1 MKRKIFV
8 PLDFNP
14 LYRYVIPDGKL
25 RADGEMLLGKKAYKY
40 KMKVKN
46 TAITYTAYD
55 YQTLQGVKLIADWLR
70 SPTKYLRMAFE
81 ADEDDNGTPAG
92 IGDIVGERPD
102 GIKDFW
108 QVKFTPSPHK
118 VENRLS
124 WDWLLS
130 VSGKTERSRSILK
143 KLYDAIVS
151 VPAENLGDV
160 VLLTNKLPDRD
171 IEGCLS
177 GSKILFDKIDDVTK
191 SLIVNQLGSNEEAEY
206 LFSILTVQHSD
217 GDYYVTKRSVHAGLL
232 NFSDNAGVERLI
244 SRSREWAMFK
254 DNPPGDG
261 WIHLHHIRKVLSPRR
276 PEPIPEIFFV
286 PDDYCLPDVDF
297 HNRMIE
303 RIGASSGEVIT
314 LTGKP
319 GGGKSTYISFLCQEL
334 ENSEIPFVRH
344 HYFLAL
350 SDSTTDRL
358 SPRIVAE
365 SLLHQINSIHKD
377 AGANTSQ
384 PENLSEAIKTCAKYY
399 SNKGKPF
406 VVLIDGLDHVWR
418 DNAKDKKPLDEIF
431 KQLLPATDNLVVLIG
446 TQLVDDN
453 LLPSILLSNS
463 PKEKWYWLPE
473 MSGNSIYEFLKSHVE
488 SGRLY
493 LNCHESHRN
502 EEIQN
507 GANALLQITNG
518 YPLHVIYST
527 EYISSHGLALSQWN
541 IEQLPPCTDGNIA
554 NYYNELWQSLNYR
567 QKDVLHLSCGF
578 KFAWPRQAISKVVND
593 EHDKAPSVDAVSYL
607 LSETTSGVRP
617 FHESLVVFVTSLV
630 DHQERIKTLLQDVC
644 DWLQSEAPIHLKD
657 QWLWSCQALGG
668 NTTELRQGITRDW
681 VLDRLVVGMPV
692 NACIRLLSEA
702 ETYAFNDRNYAEAYR
717 HRELKTRLING
728 PEFQTWDSTSLEM
741 LSAVGTAP
749 HALNE
754 ILSRKNEYTPLK
766 LSILSIAIWFRGETE
781 KATELSIKAIERY
794 RAKTKLLAS
803 RNSQDEES
811 EAITI
816 VKAGTLTDSL
826 NYNAIF
832 DKGNFANWP
841 NGYITSFRSACLIKK
856 DINLLIRAWKCL
868 PSSSPHI
875 GKIELDVIRLSILE
889 DADICCWPEYQNFS
903 SQELS
908 GFLRVYSEE
917 TFSDIQAEICDSEN
931 QTAYRV
937 ETSQSY
943 HSWFFSAL
951 QLRICADGNF
961 SWIPVRAES
970 ERIDISDHYDLL
982 NELANIVGFEIL
994 DGNTLTFDLICLLFS
1009 QKSTLDGAHWK
1020 KRKAD
1025 ISLKRE
1031 GIEIAADCHL
1041 LTAKRKISSNELENV
1056 LNHSAFRSDWLRL
1069 WYKELKLEL
1078 LSEDAVKL
1086 LIDCEIMRQESE
1098 LEETIENSNAYLELA
1113 AIAFQHNIPEYFEKC
1128 LRTAWDFVLGYGH
1141 HKDPTIFDI
1150 LNAVEYLS
1158 QKDPKSSLQI
1168 LERISPIVFNI
1179 SKFTDGARHS
1189 KHSIS
1194 SLAAKLNPQTAASI
1208 YDQELRDGEWYYAE
1222 ETIHRLVERS
1232 DLSAPITRQ
1241 LFLTGL
1247 PSSCYETIRKK
1258 HELGDANATD
1268 IASNIKNLLG
1278 IDVLDQSNENIKK
1291 SDEFDEKITLNPADY
1306 PPESFEQLSDDLK
1319 GKISTGKFWKRWY
1332 QFWLEQDRESELI
1345 QYLMPHTLSFTERYD
1360 DKRCLLDLLFR
1371 SQRKISG
1378 KTKAFDLLAL
1388 AHSAMNGWSNW
1399 FESSEKSIE
1408 RLDIVATQYANK
1420 IDEFIRLTTA
1430 QPDTWKDKFGSLII
1444 PNDKLVFLLSQAGR
1458 IDEAIQ
1464 LTIAMVEGLED
1475 SVRNLN
1481 LPKPDWDWG
1490 TSDTLDDALSKLLIS
1505 RLKCPIPSVKLW
1517 TIEQISLLLSS
1528 QQPKVESLLVQDL
1541 ADRKQES
1548 ECVELLCVF
1557 YVAQSKGY
1565 TCPQDLGRHITARST
1580 LSDLLIKS
1588 LIQSPSEFGEY
1599 AYPFAPHIC
1608 LGVDNH
1614 RFSYFQG
1621 SHVPRLYF
1629 SWLQKE
1635 ENRTGIPF
1643 TKYYELEW
1651 CNTFEYLPPAETQI
1665 DFFLGSDRQR
1675 STGQFYTQASHRG
1688 RSAYLRT
1695 IKVAKQFYGMP
1706 GTYAEHLSILALPI
1720 EPAYT
1725 GIKPYKPAWLPKW
1738 DSNWNADADGIA
1750 QFVKLALYNFDSTKD
1765 SQSLL
1770 ALSLPIKID
1779 ENTWI
1784 EVTIVKS
1791 SVTKESEEDFELE
1804 ERSGCISI
1812 GNLLDPELTYEFQK
1826 DDQIPSGVMATTP
1839 YPFNRYGH
1847 WHSDMEARGLYV
1859 PKSDIKDKRI
1869 VGKTV
1874 DGAFYY
1880 YADGSNIG
1888 FSEFWFAGWQPNH
1901 PKGIR
1906 SLCGSSTVIYNE
1918 KLGDWYSEN
1927 ESTVSFI
1934 YVCKAKVLSSTD
1946 SYRDFDEQE
1955 LNFVIN

>member
-1 MKRKIFV
+1 MRS
-8 PLDFNP
+8 
-14 LYRYVIPDGKL
+14 
-25 RADGEMLLGKKAYKY
+25 
-40 KMKVKN
+40 MKVKN

-55 YQTLQGVKLIADWLR
+55 YQTLQGVKLLADWLH
-70 SPTKYLRMAFE
+70 SPAKYSRVAFE
-81 ADEDDNGTPAG
+81 ADKDANDTPAG
-92 IGDIVGERPD
+92 IDDIVGERPD
-102 GIKDFW
+102 GVKDFW

-118 VENRLS
+118 DENRLS

-143 KLYDAIVS
+143 KLYDAIIS
-151 VPAENLGDV
+151 VPTENLGDV

-177 GSKILFDKIDDVTK
+177 GSKILFDKIDNVTK
-191 SLIVNQLGSNEEAEY
+191 SLIISQLGSDEAARY
-206 LFSILTVQHSD
+206 LLSILTIQHSD
-217 GDYYVTKRSVHAGLL
+217 GDYHITKRAVRSQLL
-232 NFSDNAGVERLI
+232 IFSDDAGVERLI
-244 SRSREWAMFK
+244 SRSREWAMFQN
-254 DNPPGDG
+254 NPPGDG
-261 WIHLHHIRKVLSPRR
+261 WIHLHHIREVLSPRR
-276 PEPIPEIFFV
+276 PEPIPEVFFV

-297 HNRMIE
+297 HNSMIE

-319 GGGKSTYISFLCQEL
+319 GGGKSTYLSFLCQEL
-334 ENSEIPFVRH
+334 ERSEIPFVRH

-350 SDSTTDRL
+350 GDSTTDRL

-384 PENLSEAIKTCAKYY
+384 PENLSEAIKTCANYY
-399 SNKGKPF
+399 TDKGKTF

-446 TQLVDDN
+446 TQPVDDN
-453 LLPSILLSNS
+453 LLPNILLSNS
-463 PKEKWYWLPE
+463 PKQNWHWLPE
-473 MSGNSIYEFLKSHVE
+473 MSGNSIYEFLKLHVE

-541 IEQLPPCTDGNIA
+541 IERLPPCTDGNIA

-578 KFAWPRQAISKVVND
+578 KFAWPRQAIGKVVND
-593 EHDKAPSVDAVSYL
+593 EHDKAPSVDAVSHL
-607 LSETTSGVRP
+607 LSETISGVRP
-617 FHESLVVFVTSLV
+617 FHESLVVYVTSLV

-644 DWLQSEAPIHLKD
+644 DWLQSEAPTHLKD

-702 ETYAFNDRNYAEAYR
+702 ETYAFDDRNYAEAYR
-717 HRELKTRLING
+717 HRQLKTRLING

-741 LSAVGTAP
+741 LSAVGAAP
-749 HALNE
+749 HALND
-754 ILSRKNEYTPLK
+754 ILSRENEYTPIK
-766 LSILSIAIWFRGETE
+766 LSTLSIAIWFRGETE
-781 KATELSIKAIERY
+781 KATELSRKAIDRY

-826 NYNAIF
+826 NYDTIF

-841 NGYITSFRSACLIKK
+841 DGYITSFRSACLIKK
-856 DINLLIRAWKCL
+856 DINLLIRAWICL

-875 GKIELDVIRLSILE
+875 GKIELDAIRLSILE

-908 GFLRVYSEE
+908 GFLRVYLEE

-937 ETSQSY
+937 VTSQSY

-951 QLRICADGNF
+951 QIRICADGNF

-970 ERIDISDHYDLL
+970 ERVDISDHYDLL
-982 NELANIVGFEIL
+982 NKLANIVGFEIL
-994 DGNTLTFDLICLLFS
+994 AGNTLTFDLICLLFP
-1009 QKSTLDGAHWK
+1009 QKSILDDAHWE
-1020 KRKAD
+1020 KRRAD

-1031 GIEIAADCHL
+1031 WIEIAADCHL

-1056 LNHSAFRSDWLRL
+1056 LNYSVFRSDWLRL

-1078 LSEDAVKL
+1078 LSEDAARL
-1086 LIDCEIMRQESE
+1086 LIDREIMRQESQ

-1113 AIAFQHNIPEYFEKC
+1113 AIAFQHDIQEYFEKC

-1141 HKDPTIFDI
+1141 HKDTTIFDV
-1150 LNAVEYLS
+1150 LNAIDYLS
-1158 QKDPKSSLQI
+1158 KIDQKSSLQI

-1179 SKFTDGARHS
+1179 SKFTDGDETRHS

-1222 ETIHRLVERS
+1222 ETIHSLVERS
-1232 DLSAPITRQ
+1232 DSSAPITGQ

-1247 PSSCYETIRKK
+1247 PSSCYETIRQQ
-1258 HELGDANATD
+1258 HESGDANATD
-1268 IASNIKNLLG
+1268 IASNIKSLLD
-1278 IDVLDQSNENIKK
+1278 IDILEKPNEKQTK
-1291 SDEFDEKITLNPADY
+1291 PDEFDEKITLSPADY

-1319 GKISTGKFWKRWY
+1319 GKISTKKFWKRWY
-1332 QFWLEQDRESELI
+1332 TYWQDRDKESELI
-1345 QYLMPHTLSFTERYD
+1345 QHLMPHVISFTERHD
-1360 DKRCLLDLLFR
+1360 DKRCLLDFLFQ
-1371 SQRKISG
+1371 SKRKISG

-1408 RLDIVATQYANK
+1408 RLEIVASQYANK

-1475 SVRNLN
+1475 SVRNLY
-1481 LPKPDWDWG
+1481 LTKPNWDWG
-1490 TSDTLDDALSKLLIS
+1490 TTDTIDDALSKLLIS

-1517 TIEQISLLLSS
+1517 AIEQIILLLNS
-1528 QQPKVESLLVQDL
+1528 QHPKIEPLLVQDL
-1541 ADRKQES
+1541 ASRKQES
-1548 ECVELLCVF
+1548 ECVEVLCVF
-1557 YVAQSKGY
+1557 YVAHSKGY
-1565 TCPQDLGRHITARST
+1565 ECPQDLGRHIKARST
-1580 LSDLLIKS
+1580 LSDLLIKN
-1588 LIQSPSEFGEY
+1588 LIQSPNEFGEY
-1599 AYPFAPHIC
+1599 AYPFTPDIWLAD
-1608 LGVDNH
+1608 DNH
-1614 RFSYFQG
+1614 RFNYFQG

-1629 SWLQKE
+1629 SWLEKE
-1635 ENRTGIPF
+1635 ESRTGIPF
-1643 TKYYELEW
+1643 TQYYEIEW
-1651 CNTFEYLPPAETQI
+1651 RNTFEYLSPSETQI
-1665 DFFLGSDRQR
+1665 DYFLGGDRQR

-1695 IKVAKQFYGMP
+1695 IEVAKQFYGMP
-1706 GTYAEHLSILALPI
+1706 DTYAEHLSILALPI
-1720 EPAYT
+1720 EPAYI
-1725 GIKPYKPAWLPKW
+1725 GLNPQKPKWLPEW
-1738 DSNWNADADGIA
+1738 EGEVLPNRDSLAK
-1750 QFVKLALYNFDSTKD
+1750 FVEHALENFVNSDESLD
-1765 SQSLL
+1765 LL
-1770 ALSLPIKID
+1770 AFSLPIRVEGNNWID
-1779 ENTWI
+1779 LTVVKA
-1784 EVTIVKS
+1784 VTDVDSATGLQI
-1791 SVTKESEEDFELE
+1791 E
-1804 ERSGCISI
+1804 ERSGCLCV
-1812 GNLLDPELTYEFQK
+1812 GNLLEKDLAYEFSNK
-1826 DDQIPSGVMATTP
+1826 NRSEKTVLAVTS

-1847 WHSDMEARGLYV
+1847 WHSDMEARGLYI
-1859 PKSDIKDKRI
+1859 PKCD
-1869 VGKTV
+1869 V
-1874 DGAFYY
+1874 DGKKVVGSITNGLFCYY
-1880 YADGSNIG
+1880 IGQSKIG
-1888 FSEFWFAGWQPNH
+1888 FSSFWFNQWKPIH

-1906 SLCGSSTVIYNE
+1906 SLCGSFTVVN
-1918 KLGDWYSEN
+1918 KEN
-1927 ESTVSFI
+1927 VSAWLNVRDSQFSSVYI
-1934 YVCKAKVLSSTD
+1934 CKAKVLTSED
-1946 SYRDFDEQE
+1946 DFREFNEQE
-1955 LNFVIN
+1955 IEFVIN

>member
-1 MKRKIFV
+1 MRS
-8 PLDFNP
+8 
-14 LYRYVIPDGKL
+14 
-25 RADGEMLLGKKAYKY
+25 
-40 KMKVKN
+40 MKVKN

-55 YQTLQGVKLIADWLR
+55 YQTLQGVKLIAEWLR
-70 SPTKYLRMAFE
+70 SPTKYSRVAFE
-81 ADEDDNGTPAG
+81 ADEDANDTPAG
-92 IGDIVGERPD
+92 IDDIVGERPD
-102 GIKDFW
+102 GIRDFW

-118 VENRLS
+118 DENRLS
-124 WDWLLS
+124 WTWLLS
-130 VSGKTERSRSILK
+130 VSGKTERSRSILR

-151 VPAENLGDV
+151 VPPENLGDV

-177 GSKILFDKIDDVTK
+177 GSKILFEKIDNVTK
-191 SLIVNQLGSNEEAEY
+191 SLIANQLGSEKEAEY
-206 LFSILTVQHSD
+206 LFSRLTVQHSD
-217 GDYYVTKRSVHAGLL
+217 GDYHVTKRSVQAGLL
-232 NFSDNAGVERLI
+232 HFSDDAGVERLI

-254 DNPPGDG
+254 DNPPGGG
-261 WIHLHHIRKVLSPRR
+261 WIHLHHIREILSPRR

-297 HNRMIE
+297 HNSMIK
-303 RIGASSGEVIT
+303 RIGVSSGEVIT

-319 GGGKSTYISFLCQEL
+319 GGGKSTYLSFLCQEL
-334 ENSEIPFVRH
+334 ERIEIPFVRH
-344 HYFLAL
+344 HYFLSL
-350 SDSTTDRL
+350 GDSTTDRL

-365 SLLHQINSIHKD
+365 SLLHQISNIHKD

-384 PENLSEAIKTCAKYY
+384 PEKLSEAIRTCANYY
-399 SNKGKPF
+399 SNEGKPF

-446 TQLVDDN
+446 TQPVDDN
-453 LLPSILLSNS
+453 LLPKILLSNS
-463 PKEKWYWLPE
+463 PKQDWHWLPA
-473 MSGNSIYEFLKSHVE
+473 MSGNSIYEFLMLHVE

-541 IEQLPPCTDGNIA
+541 IERLPPCTDGNIA
-554 NYYNELWQSLNYR
+554 NYYNELWHSLNYR
-567 QKDVLHLSCGF
+567 QKDVLHLGCGF
-578 KFAWPRQAISKVVND
+578 KFAWPRQAIGMVVND
-593 EHDKAPSVDAVSYL
+593 EHDKAPSVDAVSHL
-607 LSETTSGVRP
+607 LSETISGVRP

-630 DHQERIKTLLQDVC
+630 DHQERIKALLPDVC
-644 DWLQSEAPIHLKD
+644 GWLQSEAPTHLKD
-657 QWLWSCQALGG
+657 QWLWSCQALSG
-668 NTTELRQGITRDW
+668 NTIELRKGITRDW
-681 VLDRLVVGMPV
+681 VLDKIVLGMPV
-692 NACIRLLSEA
+692 DACIRLLSEA
-702 ETYAFNDRNYAEAYR
+702 ETYAFDDRNYAEAYR
-717 HRELKTRLING
+717 HRHLKTRLING
-728 PEFQTWDSTSLEM
+728 PEFQTWDSTSLET
-741 LSAVGTAP
+741 LSVVGAYT

-754 ILSRKNEYTPLK
+754 ILSRENEYSPLK
-766 LSILSIAIWFRGETE
+766 LSMLSIVMWFRGEIN
-781 KATELSIKAIERY
+781 KAAELSRKAIDRY

-803 RNSQDEES
+803 RNSQNEEV

-826 NYNAIF
+826 NYDAIF
-832 DKGNFANWP
+832 DNGNFDNWP
-841 NGYITSFRSACLIKK
+841 DGYIASFRSACLIKK

-868 PSSSPHI
+868 PVGSPHI
-875 GKIELDVIRLSILE
+875 EKIELDAIRLSILE
-889 DADICCWPEYQNFS
+889 DADIYCWPEFKNFS
-903 SQELS
+903 SHGLS
-908 GFLRVYSEE
+908 GFLRAYSKI
-917 TFSDIQAEICDSEN
+917 TPSDIQAETLDGEN
-931 QTAYRV
+931 QSAYRIT
-937 ETSQSY
+937 TSQSY
-943 HSWFFSAL
+943 HTWFFSSL
-951 QLRICADGNF
+951 KLRIFAEGDF
-961 SWIPVRAES
+961 SWLPVRAES
-970 ERIDISDHYDLL
+970 ERVDVSDHYDLL
-982 NELANIVGFEIL
+982 NKLANIVVVEIL
-994 DGNTLTFDLICLLFS
+994 AGSVLTFDLVCSLLPDNS
-1009 QKSTLDGAHWK
+1009 NIDDAHWE
-1020 KRKAD
+1020 KRRAYL
-1025 ISLKRE
+1025 SFKRE
-1031 GIEIAADCHL
+1031 WIEIAADCHL
-1041 LTAKRKISSNELENV
+1041 LTCRRKISPDEIYNV
-1056 LNHSAFRSDWLRL
+1056 LNYGVFRSGWLRL

-1078 LSEDAVKL
+1078 LSDGAAKQ
-1086 LIDCEIMRQESE
+1086 LIDQEILRQASE
-1098 LEETIENSNAYLELA
+1098 LEETIENSNGYLELA
-1113 AIAFQHNIPEYFEKC
+1113 EIAFQHDIQEYFEKC
-1128 LRTAWDFVLGYGH
+1128 LRTTWDFVLGYGH
-1141 HKDPTIFDI
+1141 HKDPTIFDV
-1150 LNAVEYLS
+1150 LNAIEYLS
-1158 QKDPKSSLQI
+1158 KSDAKSSLQI

-1179 SKFTDGARHS
+1179 SKFTDGDETRHS

-1194 SLAAKLNPQTAASI
+1194 SLVAKLNPQTAASI

-1222 ETIHRLVERS
+1222 ESIQRLIEQS
-1232 DLSAPITRQ
+1232 DFSASITKQ

-1247 PSSCYETIRKK
+1247 PSSCYETIRKN
-1258 HELGDANATD
+1258 HELGDSNATD
-1268 IASNIKNLLG
+1268 IASNIQSLLG
-1278 IDVLDQSNENIKK
+1278 IDVLNQYNEHIKK

-1306 PPESFEQLSDDLK
+1306 PPESFEQLAGDLR

-1332 QFWLEQDRESELI
+1332 QFWLDQDKESDLI
-1345 QYLMPHTLSFTERYD
+1345 QHLMPHVLSFTERYD
-1360 DKRCLLDLLFR
+1360 DKRYLLDLLFR

-1378 KTKAFDLLAL
+1378 KTKAFNLLAL

-1490 TSDTLDDALSKLLIS
+1490 TSDTLDEALSKLLIS
-1505 RLKCPIPSVKLW
+1505 RLKCPIPSIKLW

-1528 QQPKVESLLVQDL
+1528 QQTKIESLLVQDL
-1541 ADRKQES
+1541 ANRKQES
-1548 ECVELLCVF
+1548 ECIEVLCVF

-1565 TCPQDLGRHITARST
+1565 KCPPDLGRHIKARST

-1588 LIQSPSEFGEY
+1588 LIPGSSDFGEY
-1599 AYPFAPHIC
+1599 AYPFTPHIC
-1608 LGVDNH
+1608 LGPDNH

-1635 ENRTGIPF
+1635 EHRTGIPF
-1643 TKYYELEW
+1643 TMHYELEW

-1695 IKVAKQFYGMP
+1695 IEIAKQFYGMP
-1706 GTYAEHLSILALPI
+1706 DTYAEHLSILALPI

-1725 GIKPYKPAWLPKW
+1725 AIKPYKPSWLPKW
-1738 DSNWNADADGIA
+1738 DSNWNTDEDGIA
-1750 QFVKLALYNFDSTKD
+1750 QFVKLALGNFDSING
-1765 SQSLL
+1765 SQCLL
-1770 ALSLPIKID
+1770 AFSLPIKID

-1784 EVTIVKS
+1784 DVAVAKASETE
-1791 SVTKESEEDFELE
+1791 ESREGFELE
-1804 ERSGCISI
+1804 ERSGCVSI
-1812 GNLLDPELTYEFQK
+1812 GNLLDPELTYEFQD
-1826 DDQIPSGVMATTP
+1826 DDQIPGGVMAATP

-1847 WHSDMEARGLYV
+1847 WHSDMETRGLYV
-1859 PKSDIKDKRI
+1859 PKSNLKDKRI

-1874 DGAFYY
+1874 DGAFCYY
-1880 YADGSNIG
+1880 LDGTKIG
-1888 FSEFWFAGWQPNH
+1888 FSQFWYSGWQPIY

-1906 SLCGSSTVIYNE
+1906 SLCGSSTVIDNE
-1918 KLGDWYSEN
+1918 RFGDWYREN
-1927 ESTVSFI
+1927 DSLVSFV

-1955 LNFVIN
+1955 LSFVIT